1 MNIKVSIAIF
11 LLLSFFNLGAVSN
24 VINEEKNSFGILE
37 ADIKNISEFQENGVK
52 LQYKTRENVEKET
65 SKIKKQL
72 NCNIDGDYREI
83 NKNQFQVLKDDFHI
97 DIKTWGENK
106 YNYFEIKLINTNP
119 KYSTLD
125 LKEMLKKIEDEE
137 SEDTQYFLYYKGKR
151 TKEDRN
157 YYIDKLLNENSV
169 QKASLLEI
177 SNGYVGTGNLSNG
190 DRFNFA
196 LIKYDTGS
204 NIIIGTPTIFELY

>member
-1 MNIKVSIAIF
+1 MNIKLSIAVF

-24 VINEEKNSFGILE
+24 LVNEQNNSFGIIE
-37 ADIKNISEFQENGVK
+37 THMRNISEFQENGVK
-52 LQYKTRENVEKET
+52 LQYKTRENTEIEI

-83 NKNQFQVLKDDFHI
+83 NKNQFQVLKGDFHI
-97 DIKTWGENK
+97 DIKTWKENK
-106 YNYFEIKLINTNP
+106 YNYFEIKLINKNP
-119 KYSTLD
+119 KYKTLN
-125 LKEMLKKIEDEE
+125 LKEMLKKIEDEK
-137 SEDTQYFLYYKGKR
+137 SEDTQYFLYYKGKS
-151 TKEDRN
+151 TKDDRN
-157 YYIDKLLNENSV
+157 YYMDKLLNENNI

-177 SNGYVGTGNLSNG
+177 NNGYAGTGNLSNG
-190 DRFNFA
+190 DRVNFA